1 MKKILLSALFLVLGL
16 QLQAQQLTGQAQQTS
31 SKEWTL
37 LISVSEAQAF
47 TALQLSV
54 QLPQGISISA
64 NQPSGLLQQT
74 GHQVLVGP
82 LNNAR
87 CNVIVYHPQ
96 SALLAAD
103 GVLCTLTLQADAV
116 LSEPAYTLRLSDIF
130 LSRPDGQETALAGD
144 VVVNLS
150 NDPSTSITP
159 TKHASAANAPIFTL
173 TGHRASAPLRPGI
186 YVQGGRK
193 FLVK

>member
-1 MKKILLSALFLVLGL
+1 M
-16 QLQAQQLTGQAQQTS
+16 QLQAQQLTGKVQQS
-31 SKEWTL
+31 SPKEWTL
-37 LISVSEAQAF
+37 QISVSEAQAF

-82 LNNAR
+82 PDNAR

-116 LSEPAYTLRLSDIF
+116 LSEPAYTLRLSDIL

-173 TGHRASAPLRPGI
+173 TGHRATHPLRPGI

-193 FLVK
+193 FMVR